1 MARGPT
7 RGPSTRPAWTRLGI
21 LGGTLVVLYGSMAL
35 TGTLTPKLGL
45 DLRGGTSVILT
56 PRSAVAGGKVD
67 SGAVDKAVDVIRQR
81 VNGLGVAEA
90 EVKRAGNRIEISVPG
105 RGRSDV
111 VDLVGQT
118 AELRFRE
125 VVESA
130 RATPAPPSP
139 SPSPSPRPSATPS
152 PGRSPAVAPSPTGT
166 ARPRAEGRVPLAG
179 PDVAV
184 PAAQRTPGP
193 GPTSA
198 PRQTPAPSAA
208 GDASTPPPA
217 VVAAY
222 QGLTCSKTD
231 IRRGRVGNEGP
242 QDWLAACDRDGQAK
256 YLLKPAQ
263 VVGTDV
269 KGATATVDSSRT
281 STGQWEVIVSFTSGG
296 QGKFTRL
303 TEQTVGKQV
312 AIVLDGVVQSAPTI
326 EVRIAGDAQ
335 ITGSFSQSEAEDLA
349 NILRYG
355 ALPLA
360 FEKSQAESISPTL
373 GRDSLNAG
381 LLAGALGLFLVVV
394 YSFIYYRVLGIV
406 TIASLLVS
414 GALVYASVVL
424 LGEGIDFTLTLAGV
438 AGLIVSVGVT
448 ADSFI
453 VFYERLKDEA
463 REGRSVRTSVE
474 RGWVRARRTI
484 LSADTVSFLGAAALY
499 LLSIGSV
506 RGFAFALGL
515 STVIDVFVVFV
526 FTKPVVT
533 LLVRKRF
540 FAESRWSGL
549 SVKALSRPPEQAGP
563 KRPTLTKRA
572 PAGTTAGAGREA

>member
-1 MARGPT
+1 
-7 RGPSTRPAWTRLGI
+7 
-21 LGGTLVVLYGSMAL
+21 MAL
-35 TGTLTPKLGL
+35 TGTFTPKLGL

-56 PRSAVAGGKVD
+56 PRSTVAGGKVD

-90 EVKRAGNRIEISVPG
+90 EVKRAGDRIEISVPG

-125 VVESA
+125 VAESGPA
-130 RATPAPPSP
+130 APVPSPAPSP
-139 SPSPSPRPSATPS
+139 AVPSPRATPS
-152 PGRSPAVAPSPTGT
+152 PGRGPGVAPPPPPTAT
-166 ARPRAEGRVPLAG
+166 TRPTAEGRVPLAG

-184 PAAQRTPGP
+184 PAAQRSPVP
-193 GPTSA
+193 A
-198 PRQTPAPSAA
+198 PRPTASPPPS

-217 VVAAY
+217 AVAAY
-222 QGLTCSKTD
+222 QRLACAKSD
-231 IRRGRVGNEGP
+231 IRQGRVSSEGP
-242 QDWLAACDRDGQAK
+242 QDWLAACDRDGRTK
-256 YLLKPAQ
+256 YLLKPAE

-269 KGATATVDSSRT
+269 KGATATVDNSQT
-281 STGQWEVIVSFTSGG
+281 STGQWQVMLSFTGGG

-303 TEQTVGKQV
+303 TERTVGKQV

-326 EVRIAGDAQ
+326 QDRISGDAQ
-335 ITGSFSQSEAEDLA
+335 ITGNFTQSEAEDLA

-373 GRDSLNAG
+373 GRDSLHAG
-381 LLAGALGLFLVVV
+381 LLAGALGLLLVVV
-394 YSFIYYRVLGIV
+394 YSFVYYRALGVV

-414 GALVYASVVL
+414 GALVYAGVVL
-424 LGEGIDFTLTLAGV
+424 LGEAIDFTLTLAGV

-484 LSADTVSFLGAAALY
+484 
-499 LLSIGSV
+499 
-506 RGFAFALGL
+506 
-515 STVIDVFVVFV
+515 
-526 FTKPVVT
+526 
-533 LLVRKRF
+533 
-540 FAESRWSGL
+540 
-549 SVKALSRPPEQAGP
+549 
-563 KRPTLTKRA
+563 
-572 PAGTTAGAGREA
+572 